1 VASDSLQS
9 NENGG
14 RIIRFRP
21 RNGGSRVS
29 RRGETLIGNSEPDY
43 SPVPDLSRYQ
53 APESSNEYRQT
64 LIGNSEPDY
73 SPVPDLS
80 RYQAPESSNEYRHR
94 MIVNAIAFA
103 FTSLLILAGICLTMM
118 MSHP

>member
-1 VASDSLQS
+1 MASDSLQS

-21 RNGGSRVS
+21 RHGGSRVS
-29 RRGETLIGNSEPDY
+29 RRGE
-43 SPVPDLSRYQ
+43 
-53 APESSNEYRQT
+53 T

>member
-1 VASDSLQS
+1 MSLRLVVASDSLQS

-29 RRGETLIGNSEPDY
+29 RRGETLIDNSEPDY
-43 SPVPDLSRYQ
+43 SPVPDLGRYQ
-53 APESSNEYRQT
+53 
-64 LIGNSEPDY
+64 
-73 SPVPDLS
+73 V
-80 RYQAPESSNEYRHR
+80 PESSNEYRHR

-103 FTSLLILAGICLTMM
+103 FTSLLILAGVCLTMM